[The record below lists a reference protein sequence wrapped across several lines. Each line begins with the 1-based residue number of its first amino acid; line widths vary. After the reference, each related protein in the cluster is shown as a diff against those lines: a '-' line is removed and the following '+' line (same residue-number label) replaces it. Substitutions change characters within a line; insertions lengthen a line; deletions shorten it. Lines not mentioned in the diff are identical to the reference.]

1 MKMIVRVSTRLAC
14 TEEELWRKLSQPASL
29 RFVAAPI
36 LRFVPVREGDLDGA
50 WKVDVPYEM
59 KLSLLSFVPL
69 GRHTIR
75 LVRIDDEANTVVSRE
90 SGALAR
96 VWSHTISFHEVAPGV
111 VRYTDEIEIRAGW
124 LTPAVWL
131 FAHLFYRH
139 RQRRWKVLLRGDG
152 RGRRA

>member
-1 MKMIVRVSTRLAC
+1 MIVRVSTRLPC
-14 TEEELWRKLSQPASL
+14 TEGELWRKLLQPASL

-36 LRFVPVREGDLDGA
+36 LRFVPIGDADLDGA
-50 WKVDVPYEM
+50 WEEDVPYDLE
-59 KLSLLSFVPL
+59 LFFLRLVPL

-75 LVRIDDEANTVVSRE
+75 LVRIDDEANTIVSRE

-96 VWSHTISFHEVAPGV
+96 TWNHTISFHEVAPGV
-111 VRYTDEIEIRAGW
+111 VRYTDEIEIGAGW

-139 RQRRWKVLLRGDG
+139 RQRRWKVLLRGTG
-152 RGRRA
+152 RGIRA